1 MSENRKLLKATGI
14 ISSGTFLSRIF
25 GFIRDMVIA
34 SIFGA
39 GFSTDAFFVAF
50 KIPNLLRRLLGE
62 GALSAAFIPLFTE
75 YFTVKSEEEAWNFA
89 SAVFSA
95 LLIILS
101 AITVIGIIF
110 MPAIITILAPGF
122 YAEPQKFN
130 LTVYLTRITFP
141 YIFLISLTA
150 LSMGI
155 LNSLR
160 HFTIPAMSP
169 VLLNFS
175 LIGAAFFIC
184 PYLKIPVSGLAI
196 GVIIGGILQLIL
208 HIPPLIKSGMKFTP
222 DFSLGHPGI
231 KKVVLLMAPSIIG
244 LAATQFN
251 IFIDTLIAS
260 LLTEGSIS
268 YLYYADRVMQL
279 PLGVFGTAIGTA
291 ILPTLSS
298 FAVKRDMQG
307 MRDTLSFGL
316 RFTFFIAIPAMTA
329 QIVLSLPIISLLF
342 ERGEFSH
349 QSAIHTSQALIA
361 YSLGL
366 WAYSGIKV
374 IAPAYYSVQDT
385 KTPVRIAVISMIT
398 NVVFNLILMFPLK
411 HAGIA
416 LATSLS
422 AMLNLGLLIYYL
434 PDSIKRIDWR
444 QIRNSVL
451 KIGLSS
457 AVMGTICYLA
467 VSLQPY
473 PLIKPGVSLGV
484 WRLIWLSFVMLTGL
498 IVYFGMAIL
507 TKSEEMRFL
516 IDAVKSKMRVK
527 PS

>member
-1 MSENRKLLKATGI
+1 MSENKRLLKATGI

-34 SIFGA
+34 KIFGA
-39 GFSTDAFFVAF
+39 GFATDAFFVAF

-75 YFTVKSEEEAWNFA
+75 HFTVKSKEDAWRFA
-89 SAVFSA
+89 SAAFSS
-95 LLIILS
+95 LLVILS
-101 AITVIGIIF
+101 VITILGIIF

-122 YAEPQKFN
+122 YTEPQKFN
-130 LTVYLTRITFP
+130 LAVYLTRITFP

-160 HFTIPAMSP
+160 HFTVPAMSP
-169 VLLNFS
+169 VLLNLS

-184 PYLKIPVSGLAI
+184 PYLDTPISGLAI
-196 GVIIGGILQLIL
+196 GVIIGGVLQLFF
-208 HIPPLIKSGMKFTP
+208 HIPPLLKSGLKFTP
-222 DFSLGHPGI
+222 DFSFSHPGV
-231 KKVVLLMAPSIIG
+231 KKVVLLMAPSVIG
-244 LAATQFN
+244 LAVTQLN
-251 IFIDTLIAS
+251 IFVDTLIAS

-298 FAVKRDMQG
+298 FAAKKDMEG
-307 MRDTLSFGL
+307 MKDTMSFGL

-329 QIVLSLPIISLLF
+329 QIVLSLPIVSLLF
-342 ERGEFSH
+342 ERGEFTH
-349 QSAIHTSQALIA
+349 QAAINTSQTLIA
-361 YSLGL
+361 FSIGL

-385 KTPVRIAVISMIT
+385 KTPVRIAVISMIA
-398 NVVFNLILMFPLK
+398 NVVFNLILMAPLK

-422 AMLNLGLLIYYL
+422 AMLNLGLLVYYL
-434 PDSIKRIDWR
+434 PDSIRRLDWHN
-444 QIRNSVL
+444 IKSSVI

-457 AVMGTICYLA
+457 AIMGGICWLA
-467 VSLQPY
+467 ISNQPSVVSH
-473 PLIKPGVSLGV
+473 GAG
-484 WRLIWLSFVMLTGL
+484 RLIWFSFTILTGL
-498 IVYFGMAIL
+498 IAYFGMTIL
-507 TKSEEMRFL
+507 IKCEEMRFL
-516 IDAVKSKMRVK
+516 IDAVKSKFGNK
-527 PS
+527 

>member
-1 MSENRKLLKATGI
+1 MSENKRLLKATGI

-34 SIFGA
+34 NIFGA
-39 GFSTDAFFVAF
+39 GFATDAFFVAF

-75 YFTVKSEEEAWNFA
+75 YFTTKSKEDAWKFA
-89 SAVFSA
+89 SAVFST
-95 LLIILS
+95 LLVILS
-101 AITVIGIIF
+101 VITILGIVF
-110 MPAIITILAPGF
+110 MPAIITVLAPGF
-122 YAEPQKFN
+122 YHELHKFN

-160 HFTIPAMSP
+160 HFTVPAMSP
-169 VLLNFS
+169 VLLNLA

-184 PYLKIPVSGLAI
+184 PYLKIPISGLAI
-196 GVIIGGILQLIL
+196 GVIIGGLLQFIF

-222 DFSLGHPGI
+222 DFSFSHPGV
-231 KKVVLLMAPSIIG
+231 KKVVLLMAPSVIG
-244 LAATQFN
+244 LAVTQFN

-260 LLTEGSIS
+260 LLVEGSIS

-298 FAVKRDMQG
+298 YAAKRDMEG

-329 QIVLSLPIISLLF
+329 QIVLSLPIVSLLF
-342 ERGEFSH
+342 ERGEFTH
-349 QSAIHTSQALIA
+349 QAAINTSQALIA
-361 YSLGL
+361 FSIGL

-385 KTPVRIAVISMIT
+385 KTPVRIAVISMVA
-398 NVVFNLILMFPLK
+398 NVIFNLILMYPLK

-422 AMLNLGLLIYYL
+422 AMLNLSLLIYYL
-434 PDSIKRIDWR
+434 PDSIRRINWYSVK
-444 QIRNSVL
+444 NSII
-451 KIGLSS
+451 KISLSS
-457 AVMGTICYLA
+457 AVMGGICYLA
-467 VSLQPY
+467 ISNQPSVVSH
-473 PLIKPGVSLGV
+473 GVG
-484 WRLIWLSFVMLTGL
+484 RLIWFSFTILTGL
-498 IVYFGMAIL
+498 IVYFGMAVAI
-507 TKSEEMRFL
+507 KCEEMRFL
-516 IDAVKSKMRVK
+516 IDTVKSKLRSK
-527 PS
+527 P

>member
-1 MSENRKLLKATGI
+1 MSENKRLLKATGI

-34 SIFGA
+34 KIFGA
-39 GFSTDAFFVAF
+39 GFATDAFFVAF

-75 YFTVKSEEEAWNFA
+75 YFTTKSKEDAWKFA
-89 SAVFSA
+89 SAVFST
-95 LLIILS
+95 LLVILFT
-101 AITVIGIIF
+101 ITLLGIIF
-110 MPAIITILAPGF
+110 MHAIITILAPGF
-122 YAEPQKFN
+122 YHELHKFN

-160 HFTIPAMSP
+160 HFTVPAMSP
-169 VLLNFS
+169 VLLNFA

-184 PYLKIPVSGLAI
+184 PYLETPISGLAI
-196 GVIIGGILQLIL
+196 GVIIGGLLQFVF
-208 HIPPLIKSGMKFTP
+208 HIPPLLKSGLKFTP
-222 DFSLGHPGI
+222 DFSFSHPGV
-231 KKVVLLMAPSIIG
+231 KKVVLLMAPSVIG
-244 LAATQFN
+244 LAVTQFN
-251 IFIDTLIAS
+251 IFVDTLIAS
-260 LLTEGSIS
+260 LLAEGSIS

-298 FAVKRDMQG
+298 FAAKKDMEG
-307 MRDTLSFGL
+307 MKDTMSFGL

-329 QIVLSLPIISLLF
+329 QIVLSLPIVSLLF
-342 ERGEFSH
+342 ERGEFTH
-349 QSAIHTSQALIA
+349 QAAINTSQTLIA
-361 YSLGL
+361 FSIGL

-385 KTPVRIAVISMIT
+385 KTPVRIAVISMIA
-398 NVVFNLILMFPLK
+398 NVVFNLILMAPLK

-422 AMLNLGLLIYYL
+422 AMLNLGLLVYYL
-434 PDSIKRIDWR
+434 PDSIRRLDWHN
-444 QIRNSVL
+444 IKSSVI

-457 AVMGTICYLA
+457 AIMGGICWLA
-467 VSLQPY
+467 ISYQPSVFSH
-473 PLIKPGVSLGV
+473 GAG
-484 WRLIWLSFVMLTGL
+484 RLIWFSFVILSGL
-498 IVYFGMAIL
+498 VVYFGMAVVI
-507 TKSEEMRFL
+507 KCEEVRFL
-516 IDAVKSKMRVK
+516 TDAVKSKLRSK

>member
-1 MSENRKLLKATGI
+1 MSENKRLLKATGI

-34 SIFGA
+34 NIFGA
-39 GFSTDAFFVAF
+39 GFATDAFFVAF

-75 YFTVKSEEEAWNFA
+75 YFTTKSKEDAWKFA
-89 SAVFSA
+89 SAVFST
-95 LLIILS
+95 LLVILFT
-101 AITVIGIIF
+101 ITLLGIIF

-122 YAEPQKFN
+122 YHELHKFN

-160 HFTIPAMSP
+160 HFTVPAMSP
-169 VLLNFS
+169 VLLNFA

-184 PYLKIPVSGLAI
+184 PYLNIPISGLAI
-196 GVIIGGILQLIL
+196 GVIIGGLLQFVF
-208 HIPPLIKSGMKFTP
+208 HIPPLLKSGLKFTP
-222 DFSLGHPGI
+222 DFSFSHPGV
-231 KKVVLLMAPSIIG
+231 KKVVLLMAPSVIG
-244 LAATQFN
+244 LAVTQFN
-251 IFIDTLIAS
+251 IFVDTLIAS

-298 FAVKRDMQG
+298 YAAKKDMEG
-307 MRDTLSFGL
+307 MKDTMSFGL

-329 QIVLSLPIISLLF
+329 QIVLSLPIVSLLF
-342 ERGEFSH
+342 ERGEFTH
-349 QSAIHTSQALIA
+349 QSAINTSQALIA
-361 YSLGL
+361 FSIGL

-385 KTPVRIAVISMIT
+385 KTPVRIAIISMIA
-398 NVVFNLILMFPLK
+398 NVVFNLLLMFPLK

-422 AMLNLGLLIYYL
+422 AMLNLGLLVYYL
-434 PDSIKRIDWR
+434 PDSIRRINWYSVK
-444 QIRNSVL
+444 NSVI
-451 KIGLSS
+451 KISLSS
-457 AVMGTICYLA
+457 AVMGAICYLFISYQPSV
-467 VSLQPY
+467 VSH
-473 PLIKPGVSLGV
+473 GVG
-484 WRLIWLSFVMLTGL
+484 RLIWFSFTILTGL
-498 IVYFGMAIL
+498 TVYFGMTIL
-507 TKSEEMRFL
+507 IKCEEMRFL
-516 IDAVKSKMRVK
+516 IDAVKSKFGRRF
-527 PS
+527 